1 MTSSCHFQKEC
12 RYSLQHICH
21 KLRAVA
27 CSANIGLLLRHAGR
41 SVTEIKREAIVISDQ
56 KKMLKQTQPGEE
68 EGNEGEEEE
77 EECTLKQCRPEQ
89 TRNRK

>member
-1 MTSSCHFQKEC
+1 
-12 RYSLQHICH
+12 
-21 KLRAVA
+21 VA

-41 SVTEIKREAIVISDQ
+41 SVTEIKREAMVTSDQ

-77 EECTLKQCRPEQ
+77 CTLKQCRPEQ
-89 TRNRK
+89 TRNRKWSRDQ

>member
-41 SVTEIKREAIVISDQ
+41 SVTEIKREAMVTR
-56 KKMLKQTQPGEE
+56 KKCSSRHSQEKKREMKV
-68 EGNEGEEEE
+68 
-77 EECTLKQCRPEQ
+77 K
-89 TRNRK
+89 